1 MVKENYANAYK
12 EVLIVLNNLV
22 IEDYNKIPQKY
33 IDFFKANCNNEYDFK
48 YDISKSFEEQD
59 LLDDTKYILF
69 KLFEQFG
76 ATNKQKEKI
85 NIYRKN
91 YYNKLE
97 EEKREKYNLDNI
109 FKNEQYSISCDS
121 REKGQDKQ
129 SIIKLKKQK
138 WYEKIFNLFI
148 SFFKK

>member
-22 IEDYNKIPQKY
+22 IEDYNKISPKY
-33 IDFFKANCNNEYDFK
+33 IDFFKANCNNEYDFE
-48 YDISKSFEEQD
+48 YDCSKSFEDQD

-76 ATNKQKEKI
+76 ATNEQKEKI

-97 EEKREKYNLDNI
+97 EEKRKKYNLDNI
-109 FKNEQYSISCDS
+109 FKN
-121 REKGQDKQ
+121 KQ
-129 SIIKLKKQK
+129 SSNTYDSKENIQDEQSLVKIEKQK
-138 WYEKIFNLFI
+138 WYKKIFNFI
-148 SFFKK
+148 INFFKR

>member
-12 EVLIVLNNLV
+12 EVLIVLNNLA

-33 IDFFKANCNNEYDFK
+33 IDFFKSNCNNEYDFK

-97 EEKREKYNLDNI
+97 KEKREKYNLDNI

-129 SIIKLKKQK
+129 SIIKQKKQK